1 MKKSACFF
9 LAIIALV
16 IVGCYNE
23 TNNFDTSS
31 KTEATLVFKATNE
44 NVSPGT
50 KTVRLDD
57 GYVWWKPAEEISV
70 FYGSGA
76 NGGSKFTSKNT
87 TLAEIVEFEGSIAMS
102 GSNDFWAVYPYS
114 EDNSCDG
121 NSVTLTIPANQTGV
135 EGDFSDNCFPT
146 VAKSK
151 TLDLPFWNVCGGVK
165 FFVSRSDIQSVK
177 IKGNNNEPLAG
188 TVKVAF
194 DEHGRP
200 AVTEIVDGATEVTL
214 MAPGGNTFEAGKFYH
229 ITCLPTFLP
238 DGITMTFSTV
248 SETGTL
254 ISENAQT
261 IKRSIFGVLR
271 NVDSNVSEWISIM
284 PIPEAVDLG
293 LSVNWAS
300 FNVGASKPEEYGNYY
315 AWAETE
321 TKEVY
326 SSSTYKWQVGNGASF
341 TKYFGT
347 TKLEYADDAA
357 RANLRGKWRMPTDS
371 EWKEL
376 MTSTNCSWTWTTEN
390 GINGYKVTSKK
401 TGYTNKHI
409 FLPVGGYRE
418 VYNLY
423 QCGEAGYYWSSSMRN
438 DAALGVNFDSVY
450 LTLDSSNYYGFGRP
464 SGFTVRPVCPR
475 Q

>member
-1 MKKSACFF
+1 
-9 LAIIALV
+9 
-16 IVGCYNE
+16 
-23 TNNFDTSS
+23 
-31 KTEATLVFKATNE
+31 
-44 NVSPGT
+44 
-50 KTVRLDD
+50 
-57 GYVWWKPAEEISV
+57 
-70 FYGSGA
+70 
-76 NGGSKFTSKNT
+76 
-87 TLAEIVEFEGSIAMS
+87 
-102 GSNDFWAVYPYS
+102 
-114 EDNSCDG
+114 
-121 NSVTLTIPANQTGV
+121 
-135 EGDFSDNCFPT
+135 
-146 VAKSK
+146 
-151 TLDLPFWNVCGGVK
+151 
-165 FFVSRSDIQSVK
+165 
-177 IKGNNNEPLAG
+177 
-188 TVKVAF
+188 
-194 DEHGRP
+194 
-200 AVTEIVDGATEVTL
+200 
-214 MAPGGNTFEAGKFYH
+214 
-229 ITCLPTFLP
+229 
-238 DGITMTFSTV
+238 
-248 SETGTL
+248 
-254 ISENAQT
+254 
-261 IKRSIFGVLR
+261 
-271 NVDSNVSEWISIM
+271 M